1 MNATLP
7 RSNRHVLAGALAV
20 GVALVALPAR
30 AASPAPDAPIEIDWS
45 TSPLDLDLR
54 GMNGE
59 RYAFRCPPG
68 KPQPSRVVGSGPY
81 TDVSS
86 ICAAAVHAG
95 VLHARDGGEVTIE
108 IRPGERR
115 YVGSERHYLRSNDE
129 NDGWSG
135 SFIVVVGDA
144 AHDHP

>member
-1 MNATLP
+1 MNATMPPPERLGLAC
-7 RSNRHVLAGALAV
+7 VLAGSLLFATVPTHAAV
-20 GVALVALPAR
+20 PAS
-30 AASPAPDAPIEIDWS
+30 AAPPELDWR

-59 RYAFRCPPG
+59 RYTFHCPPG

-81 TDVSS
+81 TDASS

-95 VLHARDGGEVTIE
+95 ALGARDGGEVTIE

-115 YVGSERHYLRSNDE
+115 YAGSQRHYLRSSDE
-129 NDGWSG
+129 DAGWSG
-135 SFIVVVGDA
+135 SFVVIGGDA
-144 AHDHP
+144 TPSKP

>member
-1 MNATLP
+1 MNATTWCRIGHMALLP
-7 RSNRHVLAGALAV
+7 AACAIA
-20 GVALVALPAR
+20 GVAPLAR
-30 AASPAPDAPIEIDWS
+30 AAEAGVAPIVIDWR

-59 RYAFRCPPG
+59 RYAFHCPPG
-68 KPQPSRVVGSGPY
+68 KPQQARVVGSGPY
-81 TDVSS
+81 TDASS

-115 YVGSERHYLRSNDE
+115 YSGSDRHYLHSADE
-129 NDGWSG
+129 DGGWSG
-135 SFIVVVGDA
+135 SFIVIGADA
-144 AHDHP
+144 PQTQP